1 MNESIAENV
10 ETSGQIIGQGMD
22 ASVASSIQFH
32 DSNVNSEGSRNILPI
47 SGNLILT
54 ETTDMSNM
62 QTTSTLADI
71 QQQQQQ
77 QQQGTDNLGNNP
89 NMSSHV
95 KLEIEN

>member
-1 MNESIAENV
+1 MDAFFESPKHGSNSNSGAGGSQGMNESMAENV

-32 DSNVNSEGSRNILPI
+32 DSNANSEGSRNILPI

-62 QTTSTLADI
+62 QTTRLVYI
-71 QQQQQQ
+71 
-77 QQQGTDNLGNNP
+77 
-89 NMSSHV
+89 
-95 KLEIEN
+95 